1 MLYLGTPSGPD
12 IRAAMSA
19 GRIGCMTTPAQGS
32 RIPEG
37 ALYACDNSKFGSD
50 GKGRYWPGAE
60 AWFAWLYR
68 TVERYGPDRC
78 LWALAPDQP
87 FDAAGTLTES
97 LPWLARIR
105 ELGIPAAYAA
115 QDGCDAP
122 GLLPWDSFDVLF
134 LAGSTEWKLG
144 PVAERLARKAK
155 ALGKGVHM
163 GRVNSRTRLGIAE
176 WFGCDSAD
184 GTYLAYGPDK
194 NLPKLLNWLTELD
207 GHPSLVGGTQP
218 FAVPD
223 APSTAPPQ
231 RADLRRRVLPGH
243 EAAMRSKKHPP
254 TATSDAAPAFPTPRG
269 PRARTR

>member
-1 MLYLGTPSGPD
+1 
-12 IRAAMSA
+12 MSA

-60 AWFAWLYR
+60 AWFAWLRR

-97 LPWLARIR
+97 LTWLAPIR
-105 ELGIPAAYAA
+105 DLGIPAAYAA

-122 GLLPWDSFDVLF
+122 RLLPWDSFDVLF

-144 PVAERLARKAK
+144 PVAERLAREAK
-155 ALGKGVHM
+155 ARGKGVHM
-163 GRVNSRTRLGIAE
+163 GRVNSRIRLGIAE

-194 NLPKLLNWLTELD
+194 NLPKLLNWLDELD
-207 GHPSLVGGTQP
+207 GHPSLVGGTRP
-218 FAVPD
+218 FGTPD
-223 APSTAPPQ
+223 APSRTPPP
-231 RADLRRRVLPGH
+231 RGDRRSGPLPGKA
-243 EAAMRSKKHPP
+243 AAMASQTGANAP
-254 TATSDAAPAFPTPRG
+254 TVPTSRG

>member
-1 MLYLGTPSGPD
+1 
-12 IRAAMSA
+12 MSA

-60 AWFAWLYR
+60 AWFAWLSR
-68 TVERYGPDRC
+68 TIERYGPDRC

-105 ELGIPAAYAA
+105 ELGVPAAFAA
-115 QDGCDAP
+115 QDGCDQP
-122 GLLPWDSFDVLF
+122 GLLPWDSFDVIF

-144 PVAERLARKAK
+144 AAERLAREAK
-155 ALGKGVHM
+155 ARGKGVHM
-163 GRVNSRTRLGIAE
+163 GRVNSRSRLGIAE

-194 NLPKLLNWLTELD
+194 NLPKLLKWLDELD
-207 GHPSLVGGTQP
+207 GNPSLLGGAPP
-218 FAVPD
+218 FGSHGAAPSATRPLEPCRRPSPHPGSHAPAVP
-223 APSTAPPQ
+223 
-231 RADLRRRVLPGH
+231 
-243 EAAMRSKKHPP
+243 
-254 TATSDAAPAFPTPRG
+254 PAG
-269 PRARTR
+269 RARARPR